1 MIKKK
6 DLSGQETIRT
16 LECLIQDIRDGKDL
30 AAIVMVTSKDS
41 EEVVADL
48 YCHNYNMFAFV
59 TPLLEIVQD
68 IYRHTVDLLYQDGV
82 RH

>member
-1 MIKKK
+1 MLKKS

-16 LECLIQDIRDGKDL
+16 LECLIQDIKDGKNL
-30 AAIVMVTSKDS
+30 AAIVMITTKNSD
-41 EEVVADL
+41 EIVADL

-59 TPLLEIVQD
+59 NPLLEIVQD
-68 IYRHTVDLLYQDGV
+68 IYRHTVDLLYKDNV